1 MGDVRNPVAAQ
12 WQPTAYRPFAQTPSI
27 SALLMVRASVADPLS
42 LAPSVRRELHAIDAT
57 APEFRIVARLDAA
70 VLDYVSGE
78 RFTTSRLKSRTP
90 TIFFDREGEPSPF
103 SKFPT
108 KVSASVQNGRT
119 LDRKFR
125 WLALDFHLRYPRGG
139 LRRAFPSCYPVRERT

>member
-1 MGDVRNPVAAQ
+1 MFMAIA
-12 WQPTAYRPFAQTPSI
+12 
-27 SALLMVRASVADPLS
+27 RA
-42 LAPSVRRELHAIDAT
+42 
-57 APEFRIVARLDAA
+57 
-70 VLDYVSGE
+70 GE
-78 RFTTSRLKSRTP
+78 RFTTRWLNSRTP

-108 KVSASVQNGRT
+108 KVSASVQNGGT

-139 LRRAFPSCYPVRERT
+139 LRRAFPSCYPVRERISPAFSLFPDLLQELLERTHEDEGLSLQAGGSPCLQ